1 MINDHSSSHTP
12 YTVNSLEELRMRKDT
27 LRSDIQKDE
36 EQIKSLWS
44 DLFRKSDDIWG
55 ATPSKRIAGLLST
68 GASVIDGALLGWKL
82 YRRFNIDRL
91 FGRRR
96 R

>member
-1 MINDHSSSHTP
+1 MINDHSSSHIP

-36 EQIKSLWS
+36 EQIKSLWNE
-44 DLFRKSDDIWG
+44 DIWG